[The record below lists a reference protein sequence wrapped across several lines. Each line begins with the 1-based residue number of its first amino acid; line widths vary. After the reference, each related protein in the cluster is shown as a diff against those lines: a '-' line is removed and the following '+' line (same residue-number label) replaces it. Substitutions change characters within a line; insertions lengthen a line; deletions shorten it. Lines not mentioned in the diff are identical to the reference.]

1 MDPMIA
7 RAKRIQ
13 QAGAVAGSAHSAP
26 PPTELPAPGWLN
38 VFKRIWHSFSEDRI
52 LALAAGV
59 AFYGM
64 LALFPAIG
72 SLVALYGFV
81 ADPST
86 IAAHVDTLNGVL
98 PDGGMEVLRTELT
111 RVSASGRSTLSLAF
125 FMGFAVSLW
134 SANAGMKALF
144 DTLNVVF
151 KEEEKRGFF
160 LLNAISLIFTV
171 SAIVFGIFVLAATV
185 VVPSILSFVG
195 LGGLTETLFNLLR
208 WPVLLVAVGL
218 WLSVIYRFGPSRKVA
233 QWHWITLGSAS
244 AAILWLVSS
253 ILFSWYAG
261 HFGSYNK
268 TYGTLGAIVG
278 FMVWMWIS
286 IIVVLIG
293 AELDA
298 KQPVVR
304 SPTIVECPQCHRRAA
319 TSHKPKPGIAMRCPA
334 CQGSA

>member
-1 MDPMIA
+1 
-7 RAKRIQ
+7 
-13 QAGAVAGSAHSAP
+13 
-26 PPTELPAPGWLN
+26 
-38 VFKRIWHSFSEDRI
+38 

-81 ADPST
+81 ADPGT
-86 IAAHVDTLNGVL
+86 IASHVDTLNGVL
-98 PDGGMEVLRTELT
+98 PEGGMEVLRTELT

-125 FMGFAVSLW
+125 LVGFAVSLW

-144 DTLNVVF
+144 DTLNVIF

-160 LLNAISLIFTV
+160 LLNAISLVFTV

-185 VVPSILSFVG
+185 VVQSILSFIG
-195 LGGLTETLFNLLR
+195 LEGLTETLFNLLR
-208 WPVLLVAVGL
+208 WPVLLVAIGL

-244 AAILWLVSS
+244 AAVLWLVSS

-268 TYGTLGAIVG
+268 TYGALGAIVG

-286 IIVVLIG
+286 IIVVLLG

-298 KQPVVR
+298 KGERQV
-304 SPTIVECPQCHRRAA
+304 SNKT
-319 TSHKPKPGIAMRCPA
+319 
-334 CQGSA
+334 